1 MKTKFSGILT
11 LLLAFVV
18 QLTFAQ
24 SKTVSGTVSDQS
36 GMPLPGV
43 NILVKNT
50 SNGTQTD
57 FDGKYSITANAGDVL
72 VFTYVGLK
80 TVEQTIGSSNTINV
94 SMEEDASVLEEV
106 VVVGYSSFKKSELT
120 GSTVKL
126 GNEKLTDVTVAPS
139 VDQALQGK
147 VAGLTVSSN
156 SGTPGSTSQIRIRG
170 ISSIT
175 AGNEPL
181 YVIDGVPMSNGNI
194 NTSGATSFFSNLAAF
209 DSNNVESIT
218 VLKDASATAQY
229 GARGSNGVIL
239 ITTKSGKAGKTT
251 FSFSSNY
258 GFQNDAVD
266 GPEPLTAAHRLEL
279 ASEAYF
285 NDGFFASKADAETF
299 LLGGGAFAAWDA
311 AGRPEGNWKEVIKN
325 KDAIVE
331 NYSLSATGGNENSS
345 FYTQLGYTSQE
356 GTVIGSSFERIN
368 GAINFSTKLTDNIK
382 LTSNNQGA
390 YTYQDAFLERSAYFE
405 GARSAPFFLSP
416 LNQPYNDD
424 GTFNE
429 FGGSLPNPLYITK
442 YNINDQTLAR
452 IVSDNQLNWDL
463 GNGLSFASKFNVN
476 YQVYNSRTYSN
487 RNYGYG
493 AATSGDAGQYTRNTV
508 DYTFQNSLN
517 YSFDLGE
524 NHSFD
529 AMVLQEYS
537 SNRRYFLG
545 GYGENFADDG
555 LFNLSST
562 GNPISIASN
571 YTDFYLGAYLGTLHY
586 SGFDGKYVLDLNYRY
601 EGNSRFH
608 PDERWGSFWSVGGA
622 WNLHKENFI
631 ADVSWINSLKFRASY
646 GVTGNANIG
655 LNQYQS
661 LFSYG
666 VDYNGQGA
674 QVVNTF
680 GNNKLTWEKS
690 NTLDL
695 GIDFGIIDG
704 AISGSFSY
712 FNRES
717 TDLLLNVPLSQTTG
731 FTSQVQNIGALTNK
745 GIEIELNA
753 NLVRSEDFNLSIGGN
768 IGTVQNEVT
777 KLPLD
782 PNGIER
788 TITTTTSRIETGH
801 PVRGWYMPTWAGV
814 NPTTGLEEYYI
825 NGVDGATT
833 TDFNQAD
840 AVWQGDNAVPTLTA
854 GLNLHVDYKGFFLD
868 ANGYYA
874 GGHKIYEGWHR
885 YTNQT
890 NAYPIF
896 AFQGLQSLLD
906 RWQQPGDIARN
917 GKFTS
922 SFTPWQRHSKYL
934 YDGEFMRLRTL
945 TVGYD
950 FKDKLE
956 SIGLTSARVYLRGN
970 NLLTWVKDDNL
981 KYDPEVDLG
990 GQTGLET
997 PPIKSISFGLT
1008 LNF

>member
-18 QLTFAQ
+18 QLSFAQ
-24 SKTVSGTVSDQS
+24 GKTISGTASDQS

-43 NILVKNT
+43 NIIVKGT
-50 SNGTQTD
+50 TNGTQTD
-57 FDGKYSITANAGDVL
+57 FDGNYSITANVGDVL
-72 VFTYVGLK
+72 VFSYVGLK
-80 TVEQTIGSSNTINV
+80 TVEQTVGAANTINV
-94 SMEEDASVLEEV
+94 RMEEDAAALEEV
-106 VVVGYSSFKKSELT
+106 VVTGYSSFKRSEVT

-126 GNEKLTDVTVAPS
+126 GNEKLTDVVVSPS

-147 VAGLTVSSN
+147 VAGLTITSN

-194 NTSGATSFFSNLAAF
+194 NVSGATSFFSNLAAF
-209 DSNNVESIT
+209 DSNNIESIT

-239 ITTKSGKAGKTT
+239 ITTKSGKQGKTKFT
-251 FSFSSNY
+251 FSSSY
-258 GFQNDAVD
+258 GFQNDAVE
-266 GPEPLTAAHRLEL
+266 GPVPLTAAQRLEL

-285 NDGFFASKADAETF
+285 NDGFFPTKADAETY
-299 LLGGGAFAAWDA
+299 LLGTSTYADWDA

-325 KDAIVE
+325 KDAIVR
-331 NYSLSATGGNENSS
+331 NYSFSAAGGNENSN
-345 FYTQLGYTSQE
+345 FYAQLGYMSQE

-368 GAINFSTKLTDNIK
+368 GAINFSTKLTDNVK
-382 LTSNNQGA
+382 LTSINQGA

-416 LNQPYNDD
+416 LYQPYNDD
-424 GTFNE
+424 GTINQ

-442 YNINDQTLAR
+442 YNINDNQLAR
-452 IVSDNQLNWDL
+452 IVSDTQISWDL
-463 GNGLSFASKFNVN
+463 GNGLSLSSKFNVN
-476 YQVYNSRTYSN
+476 YQVYNSRSYSN
-487 RNYGYG
+487 RTYGYG
-493 AATSGDAGQYTRNTV
+493 AATDGDASQYIRNTV
-508 DYTFQNSLN
+508 DYTFQNQLN
-517 YSFDLGE
+517 YSFDVGE
-524 NHSFD
+524 DHAFD
-529 AMVLQEYS
+529 AMLLQEYS

-545 GYGENFADDG
+545 AYGENFADDG
-555 LFNLSST
+555 LSNLDSA
-562 GNPISIASN
+562 GNPISINSN
-571 YTDFYLGAYLGTLHY
+571 YTDFYLGAYLATLHY
-586 SGFDGKYVLDLNYRY
+586 SGFDGKYVADFSYRY

-608 PDERWGSFWSVGGA
+608 PNERWGSFWSVGGA

-631 ADVSWINSLKFRASY
+631 SDLSWINNLKLRASY

-674 QVVNTF
+674 QAVNTF

-690 NTLDL
+690 NTLDI
-695 GIDFGIIDG
+695 GIDFGFLDG
-704 AISGSFSY
+704 SVTGSIGYYS
-712 FNRES
+712 RKS
-717 TDLLLNVPLSQTTG
+717 KDLLLNVPLSLTTG
-731 FTSQVQNIGALTNK
+731 FASQVQNIGELTNK
-745 GIEIELNA
+745 GFELELNVDV
-753 NLVRSEDFNLSIGGN
+753 VRSDDFNLSIGGN
-768 IGTVQNEVT
+768 LGTVDNEVT

-788 TITTTTSRIETGH
+788 TITTTTTRIETGR

-814 NPTTGLEEYYI
+814 NPTTGLEEYFI

-833 TDFNQAD
+833 TNFNDAE
-840 AVWQGDNAVPTLTA
+840 AVWQGGNAIPTITA
-854 GLNLHVDYKGFFLD
+854 GLNIHVDFKGFYLD
-868 ANGYYA
+868 ATGYYS
-874 GGHKIYEGWHR
+874 GGNKVYEGWHR

-922 SFTPWQRHSKYL
+922 SFTPWERQSKYL
-934 YDGEFMRLRTL
+934 YDGDYMRLRTL
-945 TVGYD
+945 TIGYD

-956 SIGLTSARVYLRGN
+956 SIGLTNAQVYLRGN

-990 GQTGLET
+990 GETGLET

>member
-1 MKTKFSGILT
+1 M
-11 LLLAFVV
+11 

-24 SKTVSGTVSDQS
+24 GKTISGTVSDQS

-43 NILVKNT
+43 NIIVKNT
-50 SNGTQTD
+50 TNGTQTD
-57 FDGKYSITANAGDVL
+57 FDGNYSITANVGDIL
-72 VFTYVGLK
+72 VFSYVGLK
-80 TVEQTIGSSNTINV
+80 TLERTVGTSNTINV
-94 SMEEDASVLEEV
+94 TMEEDASVLEEV
-106 VVVGYSSFKKSELT
+106 VVVGYSTFRKSEVT

-126 GNEKLTDVTVAPS
+126 GSEKLTDVVVAPS

-209 DSNNVESIT
+209 DSNNIESIT

-239 ITTKSGKAGKTT
+239 ITTKSGKQGKTKFT
-251 FSFSSNY
+251 FSSSY
-258 GFQNDAVD
+258 GVQNDAVD

-285 NDGFFASKADAETF
+285 NDGFFATKADAEAY
-299 LLGGGAFAAWDA
+299 LLGTSTYSSWDA

-325 KDAIVE
+325 KDAVVE
-331 NYSLSATGGNENSS
+331 NYSLSASGGNENSS

-368 GAINFSTKLTDNIK
+368 GAINFSTNLTDNLK
-382 LTSNNQGA
+382 LTSNNQAA

-416 LNQPYNDD
+416 LYQPYNDD

-442 YNINDQTLAR
+442 YNINDNRLAR
-452 IVSDNQLNWDL
+452 IVSDSQLSWDL
-463 GNGLSFASKFNVN
+463 GNGLSLSSKFNVN
-476 YQVYNSRTYSN
+476 YQVYNSRSYSN

-508 DYTFQNSLN
+508 DYTFQNQLN

-529 AMVLQEYS
+529 AMLLQEYS

-545 GYGENFADDG
+545 AYGENFADDG
-555 LFNLSST
+555 LFNLDST
-562 GNPISIASN
+562 GNPISINSN

-586 SGFDGKYVLDLNYRY
+586 SGFDGKYVLDLSYRY

-631 ADVSWINSLKFRASY
+631 SDVNWINNLKFRASY

-695 GIDFGIIDG
+695 GIDFGLLDG
-704 AISGSFSY
+704 SISGSVSY
-712 FNRES
+712 FNRKS
-717 TDLLLNVPLSQTTG
+717 SDLLLNVPLSLTTG
-731 FTSQVQNIGALTNK
+731 FSSQVQNIGELTNK
-745 GIEIELNA
+745 GFEVELNVDV
-753 NLVRSEDFNLSIGGN
+753 VRSENFNLSIGGN
-768 IGTVQNEVT
+768 IGTVDNEVT

-788 TITTTTSRIETGH
+788 TITTTITRIETGH
-801 PVRGWYMPTWAGV
+801 SVRAWYMPTWAGV

-833 TDFNQAD
+833 TDFNQAE
-840 AVWQGDNAVPTLTA
+840 AAWQGDNAVPTLTA
-854 GLNLHVDYKGFFLD
+854 GLNLHVDYKGFYLD

-922 SFTPWQRHSKYL
+922 AFTPWQRHSKYL
-934 YDGEFMRLRTL
+934 YDGEFMRLRSL
-945 TVGYD
+945 TIGYD

-956 SIGLTSARVYLRGN
+956 SIGLTNAQVYLRGN